1 MGFFLLM
8 LYQIGKMY
16 RENSANGVLLTKN
29 QYPVVYEVFEDLA
42 KRAGFK
48 EVPDLFLINGNGA
61 INAYATY
68 VPGYRDFAAVY
79 SDLIDGCLKNND
91 LKTLKIVLGHE
102 LEHIRYNH
110 VKWWYN
116 LLVFIG
122 NLPGANFILGNPLS
136 RSREYSANQF
146 GAALAGD
153 STGECL
159 MILAA
164 GKHAY
169 KDINLEEYE
178 QHQFIGGFWV
188 TLSNTLSTIPSL
200 PGVLV
205 LSNKSEMEEF
215 SSQHFRKK
223 VKNSLFEAILF
234 V

>member
-1 MGFFLLM
+1 MVPSMRMQRACQDIVILQQHILILLM
-8 LYQIGKMY
+8 
-16 RENSANGVLLTKN
+16 AVLK
-29 QYPVVYEVFEDLA
+29 
-42 KRAGFK
+42 
-48 EVPDLFLINGNGA
+48 IM
-61 INAYATY
+61 I
-68 VPGYRDFAAVY
+68 
-79 SDLIDGCLKNND
+79 S
-91 LKTLKIVLGHE
+91 KTLKMVLGYE
-102 LEHIRYNH
+102 LGHIRYNH

-116 LLVFIG
+116 LLIFIG
-122 NLPGANFILGNPLS
+122 NFPGANFILGNPLS

-169 KDINLEEYE
+169 KDINLEKYE
-178 QHQFIGGFWV
+178 QHQFMGGFWV

-200 PGVLV
+200 SSVLV
-205 LSNKSEMEEF
+205 LSNKSDMAEF
-215 SSQHFRKK
+215 SSQRFRKK

>member
-1 MGFFLLM
+1 M

-16 RENSANGVLLTKN
+16 GKNRANDVLLTKN

-48 EVPDLFLINGNGA
+48 EVPDLFLINGNCT
-61 INAYATY
+61 ISAYATC

-91 LKTLKIVLGHE
+91 LKTLKMVLGHE
-102 LEHIRYNH
+102 LGHIRYNH

-116 LLVFIG
+116 LFIFIG
-122 NLPGANFILGNPLS
+122 NFPGANFILGNPLS
-136 RSREYSANQF
+136 RSREYSADQL
-146 GAALAGD
+146 GAALADD

-159 MILAA
+159 MILAV
-164 GKHAY
+164 GKRAY
-169 KDINLEEYE
+169 KDINLEKYE
-178 QHQFIGGFWV
+178 QHQFRGGFWA
-188 TLSNTLSTIPSL
+188 TLSNALSSIPSL

-223 VKNSLFEAILF
+223 VKNSLFETILF